1 MIGLHEH
8 AWTEATCESAKTCE
22 TCGEIEGEAL
32 GHNWSDATCLKKKDN
47 KKLSIFCLC
56 QNKPVYLH
64 RFVPTGPCGRVG

>member
-1 MIGLHEH
+1 MELLADFISSRM
-8 AWTEATCESAKTCE
+8 AAAANKSNWP
-22 TCGEIEGEAL
+22 
-32 GHNWSDATCLKKKDN
+32 NWSDATCLKKKDN